1 MARCDGYQASP
12 RSWSIYNLP
21 PNQQTAHGAYSV
33 ISTQFGAPVCPA
45 SSSHTTANLLHQ
57 LDDKLPTLEEAGMRR
72 LGSPTSSPPAVPTP
86 TSKHLDRAFQL
97 KRLAKSLLL
106 NFLELLGI
114 LAVDPRQ
121 ATQKIDD
128 LRTLFINFHHVLNE
142 YRPHQAR
149 ESLIALMQDRLDKTR
164 AETQAVRAAVDRARR
179 EIEGLA
185 SITLPEREGE
195 RRVEGEE
202 ADQRQREAD
211 AWAEVDALFG

>member
-1 MARCDGYQASP
+1 M
-12 RSWSIYNLP
+12 
-21 PNQQTAHGAYSV
+21 
-33 ISTQFGAPVCPA
+33 ISTPFVPPSTPSPPPESTIICILTCPPP
-45 SSSHTTANLLHQ
+45 Q
-57 LDDKLPTLEEAGMRR
+57 LDDKLPTLEEQGIPQLTSASIT
-72 LGSPTSSPPAVPTP
+72 SPVPLPEPIP

-97 KRLAKSLLL
+97 KRLSKSLLL

-114 LAVDPRQ
+114 MSVDPEQ
-121 ATQKIDD
+121 ALQKIEA

-185 SITLPEREGE
+185 SITLPERE
-195 RRVEGEE
+195 VEE
-202 ADQRQREAD
+202 AEKDEEEEGARSREVD
-211 AWAEVDALFG
+211 TWREVDAAF